1 MIFKKLFNLIKNNQ
15 NFPYFNFKNKFLI
28 ERNNKIKNIFT
39 RLNYILKATTWIL
52 NDSINVDKN
61 YNIKNI
67 LKIFFLI
74 VLIIIIYLTIIELSL
89 VQHIY
94 FIIWASSGSIEF
106 MVSSV
111 TTFCITTIKLI
122 FTIIFEIFHTI
133 LKPKYDVVKSNSIK
147 NQDKVNFI
155 NDFYLTRYENIL
167 NLVEFNDMKLYNNFL
182 HENGFINFYNLI
194 YTTIKYNWFKKSI
207 NNSYTYDFKNNFVN
221 YFQNIND
228 SSLLILLNYCQSNYK
243 FNLNLDNVFGN
254 EFKNKEF
261 SKWLYKYSIIH
272 SRSFFEAQFLN
283 LKLLPLGHVI
293 NKTETLNNNNIFNIF
308 FNNIDHK
315 YYFYQ
320 NNFNNFNI
328 TLQNFKLD
336 YFNNIEIFKNLIL
349 NFRFFNLKF
358 KNLTTF
364 FTKNITTGLKYNNDF
379 NNELI
384 TIYDKSNSDDML
396 RWKVSTTLE
405 ILNKEITLLS
415 KAFFYNQLNLLL
427 EINTNSTYNNFCRD
441 NYIINNNIIKIKY

>member
-39 RLNYILKATTWIL
+39 RLNYILKATTWAL

-67 LKIFFLI
+67 LKFCFLI

-94 FIIWASSGSIEF
+94 FIVWASSGSVEF
-106 MVSSV
+106 VVSSI
-111 TTFCITTIKLI
+111 TTFCITIVKLI
-122 FTIIFEIFHTI
+122 FNIIFEIFHT
-133 LKPKYDVVKSNSIK
+133 LLRPKYDVIKSNSIK
-147 NQDKVNFI
+147 NQDKADFI
-155 NDFYLTRYENIL
+155 TDFYLTRCENML

-182 HENGFINFYNLI
+182 YENGFISFYNLM
-194 YTTIKYNWFKKSI
+194 YTTVTYKWLNKSI
-207 NNSYTYDFKNNFVN
+207 NNSYTYNFQNNFVN
-221 YFQNIND
+221 CFQNIND
-228 SSLLILLNYCQSNYK
+228 SSLLILLNYCQSSYK
-243 FNLNLDNVFGN
+243 FNFNLDNTFTN

-283 LKLLPLGHVI
+283 LKLLPLGHII
-293 NKTETLNNNNIFNIF
+293 NKTETLDNNNIFNVF
-308 FNNIDHK
+308 FNNINSK

-320 NNFNNFNI
+320 NNFINFNI
-328 TLQNFKLD
+328 TLQNLKLD
-336 YFNNIEIFKNLIL
+336 YFNNIEVFKNLIS

-364 FTKNITTGLKYNNDF
+364 FTKNIKIELKHNNYF
-379 NNELI
+379 NNKL
-384 TIYDKSNSDDML
+384 TTTKYKLNTDDVL
-396 RWKVSTTLE
+396 KWEISTTLE
-405 ILNKEITLLS
+405 ILNKDVTLLS
-415 KAFFYNQLNLLL
+415 KAFFYNHLNLLL
-427 EINTNSTYNNFCRD
+427 EVDTNSLYNKFYKD
-441 NYIINNNIIKIKY
+441 TYIINNNAIKIKY